1 MPEIKG
7 YLAFYWNRMDAW
19 YEEEEEIFLHPRDPY
34 KRVDV
39 LKSSRHVRVVLP
51 GEIIAESDRP
61 HLLFETGLPPRYYLP
76 EEDVRMDLLEQSES
90 TSICPY
96 KGKAVYW
103 SARIGDEFFED
114 LAWSYPDP
122 IVECPK
128 IKGLL
133 AFYPERVEEIVVDGE
148 PAEKK
153 TPKKREK

>member
-1 MPEIKG
+1 
-7 YLAFYWNRMDAW
+7 MDAW

-39 LKSSRHVRVVLP
+39 LKSSRHVRVVLS
-51 GEIIAESDRP
+51 GETIAESDRP
-61 HLLFETGLPPRYYLP
+61 HLLFETGLPPRYYFP

-96 KGKAVYW
+96 KGKAVYL
-103 SARIGDEFFED
+103 SAKIGDELFED

-122 IVECPK
+122 IAESPK

-133 AFYPERVEEIVVDGE
+133 AFYPERVEDIIVDGE
-148 PAEKK
+148 PVKK
-153 TPKKREK
+153 KAPKGE